1 MRSNFEEKMMKRMD
15 MVHRRAEDWRATA
28 RQQHFEQMQ
37 RAAESARK
45 LTNRRGYLVTG
56 RSSCGCLPC
65 NNTCR

>member
-1 MRSNFEEKMMKRMD
+1 MKIQRMRSNFEEKLMKRMD
-15 MVHRRAEDWRATA
+15 TVHRRATA
-28 RQQHFEQMQ
+28 RQQHVEQMQ
-37 RAAESARK
+37 RAAETARK